1 MIRKDWLFQVYHK
14 VFKSIKLAFEMNDKT
29 IIFKNVASVL
39 EYEKFMDVGG
49 LVAQAVSLTGSFNL
63 WLVLAIFLITLF
75 AEFGISIP
83 YLLESIWLLVGY
95 GLSTHAISPTSII
108 IFCTIG
114 LCGREIGASSLYRI
128 SGFGVTPAMKIY
140 DKIIALSPRFQ
151 NSRNPVIKKVVLP
164 LARFINRFFLSRSKF
179 EEEIEDRERALFKKI
194 ACRSPFS
201 VALGRFTWLK
211 LPITISMGM
220 ARQLFVLIMGVAL
233 FSLAWDSIYILIG
246 LFGASSKV
254 SSTMMLICT
263 IGGFITVQVSIFF
276 IRRWIKSRR
285 LTYARS

>member
-1 MIRKDWLFQVYHK
+1 
-14 VFKSIKLAFEMNDKT
+14 
-29 IIFKNVASVL
+29 
-39 EYEKFMDVGG
+39 MDVGG

-95 GLSTHAISPTSII
+95 GISTHAMSPASIV
-108 IFCTIG
+108 IFCMIG

-128 SGFGVTPAMKIY
+128 SGFGATPAMKIY
-140 DKIIALSPRFQ
+140 DKIIA
-151 NSRNPVIKKVVLP
+151 SRNPIIKKIVLP
-164 LARFINRFFLSRSKF
+164 LARFVNRFFLSKSNI
-179 EEEIEDRERALFKKI
+179 EEEIEGRERALFKKI

-220 ARQLFVLIMGVAL
+220 ARELFVLMLGVAL
-233 FSLAWDSIYILIG
+233 FSLAWDSLYILIG
-246 LFGASSKV
+246 LFGASSKI

-263 IGGFITVQVSIFF
+263 ISGFITVQVSIFF
-276 IRRWIKSRR
+276 IRRWIKLRR
-285 LTYARS
+285 LTFVRS